1 MVELA
6 KYVWENKDGIN
17 TMLDIAE
24 KGICAVT
31 YLNNL
36 IKNRN
41 QEKIYKDINKEVK
54 KSKDKLELLD
64 EDLLAELLIILEN
77 SIKNEDILV
86 RNYIEIISELSNID
100 FLIFKSIEEIKIN
113 KFVTVPHPLNNSNIT
128 VQQKFDNRYYLS
140 QIKLNENSKLKKIP
154 KELIKKSI
162 KKLFDLELISED
174 RVDISKNNDLY
185 TQLGRNL
192 YNASIKIVEK

>member
-1 MVELA
+1 MLEVVEYIY
-6 KYVWENKDGIN
+6 KNRDGIN
-17 TMLDIAE
+17 TMLDIAR
-24 KGICAVT
+24 KGICAAT
-31 YLNNL
+31 YLKNL

-64 EDLLAELLIILEN
+64 EDLLDELFIILEN
-77 SIKNEDILV
+77 SIKNEDILA
-86 RNYIEIISELSNID
+86 RNYIEIVSELSNID

-140 QIKLNENSKLKKIP
+140 QIKLKKIP

-162 KKLFDLELISED
+162 KKLIELELISED
-174 RVDISKNNDLY
+174 RVDIFKNNDLY
-185 TQLGRNL
+185 TQLGRDL
-192 YNASIKIVEK
+192 YNVSIKK

>member
-1 MVELA
+1 
-6 KYVWENKDGIN
+6 
-17 TMLDIAE
+17 MLDIAG
-24 KGICAVT
+24 KWICAAT
-31 YLNNL
+31 YLKNL

-64 EDLLAELLIILEN
+64 EDLLDELFIILEN
-77 SIKNEDILV
+77 SIKNEDILA
-86 RNYIEIISELSNID
+86 RNYIEIVSELSNID

-113 KFVTVPHPLNNSNIT
+113 KSVTVPHPLNNSNIT
-128 VQQKFDNRYYLS
+128 ILQKFDNRYYLS

-162 KKLFDLELISED
+162 KKLIVLELISED
-174 RVDISKNNDLY
+174 RVDISKKNDLY
-185 TQLGRNL
+185 TQLGRDL

>member
-1 MVELA
+1 MLEVVE
-6 KYVWENKDGIN
+6 YVYKNRDGIN
-17 TMLDIAE
+17 TMLDIAR
-24 KGICAVT
+24 KGICAAT
-31 YLNNL
+31 YLKNL

-64 EDLLAELLIILEN
+64 EDLLDELFIILEN
-77 SIKNEDILV
+77 SIKNEDILA
-86 RNYIEIISELSNID
+86 RNYIEIVSELSNID

-140 QIKLNENSKLKKIP
+140 QIKLNENSKLKKMP

-162 KKLFDLELISED
+162 KKLIELELISED
-174 RVDISKNNDLY
+174 RVDIFKNNDLY
-185 TQLGRNL
+185 TQLGRDL
-192 YNASIKIVEK
+192 YNVSIKK

>member
-1 MVELA
+1 MLEVIE
-6 KYVWENKDGIN
+6 YVYKNRDGLN
-17 TMLDIAE
+17 TMLDIAG
-24 KGICAVT
+24 KGICAAT
-31 YLNNL
+31 YLKNL

-64 EDLLAELLIILEN
+64 EDLLDELFFILEN
-77 SIKNEDILV
+77 SIKNEDILA
-86 RNYIEIISELSNID
+86 RNYIEIVSELSNID

-162 KKLFDLELISED
+162 KKLIELELISED
-174 RVDISKNNDLY
+174 RVDIFKNNDLY
-185 TQLGRNL
+185 TQLGRDL
-192 YNASIKIVEK
+192 YNVSIKK

>member
-1 MVELA
+1 
-6 KYVWENKDGIN
+6 
-17 TMLDIAE
+17 MLDIAG
-24 KGICAVT
+24 KWICAAT
-31 YLNNL
+31 YLKNL

-41 QEKIYKDINKEVK
+41 QEKIYKDINKEVR

-64 EDLLAELLIILEN
+64 EDLLDELFIILEN
-77 SIKNEDILV
+77 SIKNEDILA
-86 RNYIEIISELSNID
+86 RNYIEIISKLSNID

-113 KFVTVPHPLNNSNIT
+113 KSVTVPHPLNNSNIT
-128 VQQKFDNRYYLS
+128 IPQKFDNRYYLS

-162 KKLFDLELISED
+162 KKLIDLELISED
-174 RVDISKNNDLY
+174 RVDISKKNDLY
-185 TQLGRNL
+185 TQLGRDL